1 MTVVPFGSWPSVIPA
16 ELLVREAVGLS
27 AVDIDEGVVIW
38 SEARPGEGGRVA
50 VVAHGKGDLIDAP
63 YSARTLAHEYGG
75 RCAVRCDGVL
85 IFSNLADQRLWRRQP
100 DGRLMALTPTTAGD
114 RTVRFADP
122 VMSLDRR
129 WVICVRESHGPA
141 GVVNELVCVA
151 ADGDAEIRV
160 LATGHDFFSAPR
172 VDPAGER
179 IAWLSWD
186 HPDMPW
192 DATELW
198 VASFGSEGILGE
210 PQLVAGGRDPHSGV
224 GESVTQPKWSPGGVL
239 HYLSDRSGWWNLYDE
254 IGTPLAHLDA
264 DFGDPDWAF
273 GQSSYAFLDDG
284 TPVVVWWEGI
294 GQRLGVVAGGSVVP
308 LELGYTSYAS
318 LVGIGQEVVAIAA
331 SPVDAPAVVRIDIS
345 AATVEILRVAQA
357 ALVPPDD
364 LSIPELVH
372 FPSADGRTAHALFYP
387 PRRAGSSGPP
397 SERPPLVVLSHGGP
411 TSSARPFLNL
421 AVQYWTNRGV
431 AVVDVDY
438 GGSSRYG
445 REYRD
450 RLRGQWGIVDVE
462 DCVHAATWLADQD
475 RVDPHRMA
483 IAGGSAGGFTT
494 LCAVTFHDV
503 FAAGACRYGVADL
516 DLLARDTHKFES
528 RYLDG
533 LVGPLPAAASE
544 YRRRSPIHAADRIN
558 CPMIVSQGLEDAIV
572 PPAQSEIVV
581 DALRAGGVP
590 VAYLEF
596 EGEQHGFRRAETI
609 VRVAEA
615 ELSFFGRAL
624 GFVPAGSLPEIH
636 ISNEEALP
644 SIDPPISP
652 V

>member
-1 MTVVPFGSWPSVIPA
+1 M
-16 ELLVREAVGLS
+16 
-27 AVDIDEGVVIW
+27 
-38 SEARPGEGGRVA
+38 
-50 VVAHGKGDLIDAP
+50 
-63 YSARTLAHEYGG
+63 
-75 RCAVRCDGVL
+75 
-85 IFSNLADQRLWRRQP
+85 
-100 DGRLMALTPTTAGD
+100 
-114 RTVRFADP
+114 
-122 VMSLDRR
+122 
-129 WVICVRESHGPA
+129 RESHGSG
-141 GVVNELVCVA
+141 GVDNELVCVA
-151 ADGDAEIRV
+151 AGGDAEIRV
-160 LATGHDFFSAPR
+160 LASGHDFFSAPR
-172 VDPAGER
+172 LDPTGEHL
-179 IAWLSWD
+179 AWLSWD

-198 VASFGSEGILGE
+198 VASLFHDGSIGE
-210 PQLVAGGRDPHSGV
+210 ARLVAGGRDVQTGG
-224 GESVTQPKWSPGGVL
+224 GESVSQPRWSPAGRL
-239 HYLSDRSGWWNLYDE
+239 HYLSDRTGWWNLYDDS
-254 IGTPLAHLDA
+254 GTALVRLDA
-264 DFGDPDWAF
+264 DFGDPDWVF

-284 TPVVVWWEGI
+284 TPVVVWWDGG
-294 GQRLGVVAGGSVVP
+294 GQRLGVAAGGSIVP
-308 LELGYTSYAS
+308 IDLGYSSYTSLAG
-318 LVGIGQEVVAIAA
+318 VGQGVVAIVA
-331 SPVDAPAVVRIDIS
+331 SPVDSPAVVRIDIPTAS
-345 AATVEILRVAQA
+345 VEVLRVAQA
-357 ALVPPDD
+357 ALVSPDD
-364 LSIPELVH
+364 LSVPESLD

-387 PRRAGSSGPP
+387 PRRAGISGPV

-445 REYRD
+445 REYRE

-462 DCVHAATWLADQD
+462 DCVNAARWLADTD
-475 RVDPHRMA
+475 RVDPHRLA

-494 LCAVTFHDV
+494 LCAVAFHDV

-533 LVGPLPAAASE
+533 LVGPLPEAAPE
-544 YRRRSPIHAADRIN
+544 YRRRSPIHAVDRIS

-596 EGEQHGFRRAETI
+596 EGEQHGFRRADTI

-615 ELSFFGRAL
+615 ELLFFGRAL

-644 SIDPPISP
+644 PLPVSP
-652 V
+652 E